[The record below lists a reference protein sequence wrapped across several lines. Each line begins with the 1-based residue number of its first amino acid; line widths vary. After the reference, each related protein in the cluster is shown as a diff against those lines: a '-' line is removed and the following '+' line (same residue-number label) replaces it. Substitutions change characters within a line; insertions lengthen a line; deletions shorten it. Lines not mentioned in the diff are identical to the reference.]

1 MSDETPRL
9 TAEQESFIAEVG
21 ASRDASLVSLA
32 PGCVFVYVELPT
44 RTIRHEI
51 DEAGHVVQTDIFLR
65 PPRRDRNGDEPEG

>member
-1 MSDETPRL
+1 MSEAAPRL
-9 TAEQESFIAEVG
+9 TTEQESFIVEVG
-21 ASRDASLVSLA
+21 ADRDSALASVA

-65 PPRRDRNGDEPEG
+65 PPRSRDGELPAS

>member
-1 MSDETPRL
+1 MSEDAPRL
-9 TAEQESFIAEVG
+9 TTEQESFISDVG
-21 ASRDASLVSLA
+21 ADPDTALASVA

-65 PPRRDRNGDEPEG
+65 PARGRNGDRPEG